1 MLQYTP
7 FSRYDVAIQNRDIIR
22 SDYTKNYPNPYNPH
36 YKMFRDSVII
46 QQNDTHNFNP
56 HKLVEYREH
65 PSRYIDQTATPF
77 FNFVNM
83 RDTEHIDKI
92 ESKVYKQSTHGTIPN
107 EGLDFVKY

>member
-7 FSRYDVAIQNRDIIR
+7 FSRYDIAIKNRDIIR
-22 SDYTKNYPNPYNPH
+22 SDYTKNEPNFYHPH

-56 HKLVEYREH
+56 HKLVEFREH

-92 ESKVYKQSTHGTIPN
+92 ESKVYKQSTHGTIKN

>member
-1 MLQYTP
+1 
-7 FSRYDVAIQNRDIIR
+7 
-22 SDYTKNYPNPYNPH
+22 
-36 YKMFRDSVII
+36 MFRDSVTINL
-46 QQNDTHNFNP
+46 NDTMNFNP
-56 HKLVEYREH
+56 HKLVEFREH
-65 PSRYIDQTATPF
+65 PSRYIDQTSTPA